1 MKKLTL
7 TAIIMMSLLLVV
19 TALSVD
25 AKFTDIQSSDYAYA
39 INGLFEQ
46 GVVQNGYEF
55 FPQEG
60 ITKDEAANWL
70 VKAFYLAEIDPMYIE
85 GDVEKKFEYS
95 NGLGVIDESFTVPSF
110 QDTEGNENERYIE
123 GLSAA
128 RIIAPEASFSPES
141 GISGEDFSTMIGKI
155 VFGVDCENP
164 IKQLEQQ
171 LVAYPVDLL
180 HTEENL
186 TREQAAAVLFS
197 VIGDSRFK
205 TVTTLITADIHG
217 HIEPY
222 KPRGANYFIGGM
234 AKMVEYVKSMRERQS
249 NLLMLDIGDAPYNTN
264 VANLF
269 EGEPVINIMNLMG
282 YDAMVLGNHDF
293 DFPFDVMERNAG
305 LANFPFLSANTYHDA
320 GYPEFLNPYVFVE
333 VNDLVFAIVG
343 LTDDSSAW
351 YTHPKNVEGIVFM
364 DHFDAAERYVNE
376 VRDYADVVIG
386 LVHCHGDNGK
396 IAEQVDGFD
405 FVLGGGNDIVAFP
418 KKMGESYLVSAG
430 KHAEMIGQLNLN
442 FWNDEL
448 IGFNFSNVFMSENLK
463 EDPFA
468 KILADKYVSAMD
480 EKLNT
485 VVAKTEVDL
494 DGERS
499 TVRLKE
505 SNLANII
512 ADSLIALTGADVA
525 IQNGGGVRASIE
537 KGEITIKD
545 IYTVLPFDNTVVVV
559 EATGKT
565 IWETLEHG
573 VSWYPSAGGGFLQ
586 VAGMEYTFDASKE
599 PGERIVSVTV
609 DGEPIKMDK
618 VYTLAANDFLT
629 GGGDK
634 FTMLAECEEVLRTKH
649 FLRDSFK
656 EYIQELEVIAP
667 EVEGRIT
674 ILNEAE

>member
-1 MKKLTL
+1 MKRLIVT
-7 TAIIMMSLLLVV
+7 TIVMMSLLFVS
-19 TALSVD
+19 TGLSVD
-25 AKFTDIQSSDYAYA
+25 CKFTDIGDSAYAYA
-39 INGLFEQ
+39 IQGLFEQ
-46 GVVQNGYEF
+46 GVIENGYEF
-55 FPQEG
+55 TPQEVL
-60 ITKDEAANWL
+60 TKDEAAAWL
-70 VKAFYLAEIDPMYIE
+70 VKAFFLAEIEPMYIE
-85 GDVEKKFEYS
+85 EEAEKKFEYS
-95 NGLGVIDESFTVPSF
+95 NGLGVIDETFTVPSF
-110 QDTEGNENERYIE
+110 KDTKENENERFIE

-128 RIIAPEASFSPES
+128 RIVVPAEAFSPDS
-141 GISGEDFSTMIGKI
+141 GISGVDFATMIGKI
-155 VFGVDCENP
+155 VFGIDCENP
-164 IKQLEQQ
+164 LEKLEQK
-171 LVAYPVDLL
+171 LVAYPVEFL

-186 TREQAAAVLFS
+186 TREQAAAILFS
-197 VIGDSRFK
+197 VVGDSRFK

-222 KPRGANYFIGGM
+222 KPSGANYFIGGM
-234 AKMVEYVKSMRERQS
+234 AKMVEYVKDMREKQT

-269 EGEPVINIMNLMG
+269 EGEPVINIMNMMG

-293 DFPFDVMERNAG
+293 DFPFEVMERNAA

-320 GYPEFLNPYVFVE
+320 GYPDFLNPYVFVE
-333 VNDLVFAIVG
+333 VDGIVFAIVG

-351 YTHPKNVEGIVFM
+351 YTHPRNVEGIVFM
-364 DHFDAAERYVNE
+364 DHFDAAERYVKE
-376 VRDYADVVIG
+376 VRDDADVVIG

-396 IAEQVDGFD
+396 IAEQVEGFD

-418 KKMGESYLVSAG
+418 KKRGNSYLVSAG

-442 FWNDEL
+442 FWNNEM

-468 KILADKYVSAMD
+468 KLLADKYLSAMD
-480 EKLNT
+480 EKLND
-485 VVAKTEVDL
+485 VVGKTAVDL

-505 SNLANII
+505 SNLANVI

-525 IQNGGGVRASIE
+525 IQNGGGVRASID
-537 KGEITIKD
+537 KGEISIKD

-586 VAGMEYTFDASKE
+586 VAGMEYTFDAAKE
-599 PGERIVSVTV
+599 KGERIQSVTIN
-609 DGEPIKMDK
+609 GEPIKMDK

-629 GGGDK
+629 GGGDMY
-634 FTMLAECEEVLRTKH
+634 TMLAECKEVLRTKH

-667 EVEGRIT
+667 EAEGRIT
-674 ILNEAE
+674 ILNQAE

>member
-1 MKKLTL
+1 MKRLMVT
-7 TAIIMMSLLLVV
+7 TIVMMSLLFVS
-19 TALSVD
+19 AGFSVD
-25 AKFTDIQSSDYAYA
+25 CKFTDIDDSAYAYA
-39 INGLFEQ
+39 IQGLFEQ
-46 GVVQNGYEF
+46 GVIENGYEF
-55 FPQEG
+55 SPQEVL
-60 ITKDEAANWL
+60 TKDDAAVWL
-70 VKAFYLAEIDPMYIE
+70 VKGFFLAEIEPMYIE
-85 GDVEKKFEYS
+85 EEVEKKFEYS
-95 NGLGVIDESFTVPSF
+95 NGLGVIDETFTVPSF
-110 QDTEGNENERYIE
+110 KDTKENENERFIE

-128 RIIAPEASFSPES
+128 RIVKPADTFSPDS
-141 GISGEDFSTMIGKI
+141 GISGSDFVTMIGKI
-155 VFGVDCENP
+155 VFGIDCENP
-164 IKQLEQQ
+164 LEKLEKQ
-171 LVAYPVDLL
+171 LVAYPADLL

-186 TREQAAAVLFS
+186 TREQAAAILFS
-197 VIGDSRFK
+197 VVGDSRFK

-217 HIEPY
+217 HVEPY

-234 AKMVEYVKSMRERQS
+234 AKMVEYVKDMREKQS

-269 EGEPVINIMNLMG
+269 EGEPVINIMNMMG

-293 DFPFDVMERNAG
+293 DFPFDVMERNAA

-320 GYPEFLNPYVFVE
+320 GYPDFLSPYVFKE
-333 VNDLVFAIVG
+333 VDGIVFAIVG

-351 YTHPKNVEGIVFM
+351 YTHPRNVEGIVFM
-364 DHFDAAERYVNE
+364 DHFDAAERYINE
-376 VRDYADVVIG
+376 VRDVADVVIG

-396 IAEQVDGFD
+396 IAEQVEGFD

-418 KKMGESYLVSAG
+418 KKRGNSYLVSAG

-442 FWNDEL
+442 FWNDEM
-448 IGFNFSNVFMSENLK
+448 IGFNFSNIFMSENLK

-468 KILADKYVSAMD
+468 KLLADKYLSAMD
-480 EKLNT
+480 EKLND
-485 VVAKTEVDL
+485 VVGKTEVDL

-505 SNLANII
+505 SNLANVI

-586 VAGMEYTFDASKE
+586 VAGMSYTFDAAKE
-599 PGERIVSVTV
+599 KGERIQSITIN
-609 DGEPIKMDK
+609 GEPINMDK
-618 VYTLAANDFLT
+618 TYTLAANDFLT
-629 GGGDK
+629 GGGDM
-634 FTMLAECEEVLRTKH
+634 FTMLAECKEVLRTKH

-656 EYIQELEVIAP
+656 EYLQEVGVIAP